1 MGLPRQIEKR
11 KMTMT
16 IFAVLEKLNELAE
29 KIDDKLGDR
38 WLTMQEVSRYTGL
51 SQRTLHRAI
60 LKGTLRVSQATG
72 KNLFRRSWIDE
83 WLESDG

>member
-51 SQRTLHRAI
+51 SQRTLHPAI
-60 LKGTLRVSQATG
+60 LKGTLKVSQATG